1 MPIEIKSDVFDTSG
15 GDGEANE
22 HVIIVGAADPQAA
35 GNALGHAG
43 QRFYRVT
50 EHGDELTAAQ
60 MDEDGGD
67 AYTPNYVS
75 DTRLATRGPWCY
87 VDCQGEISPMM
98 RDRLLAI
105 LAQELE
111 REGVA
116 ECRVEVASDEE
127 IDYDAP
133 VLFEQG

>member
-1 MPIEIKSDVFDTSG
+1 
-15 GDGEANE
+15 
-22 HVIIVGAADPQAA
+22 
-35 GNALGHAG
+35 
-43 QRFYRVT
+43 
-50 EHGDELTAAQ
+50 
-60 MDEDGGD
+60 
-67 AYTPNYVS
+67 
-75 DTRLATRGPWCY
+75 
-87 VDCQGEISPMM
+87 MM